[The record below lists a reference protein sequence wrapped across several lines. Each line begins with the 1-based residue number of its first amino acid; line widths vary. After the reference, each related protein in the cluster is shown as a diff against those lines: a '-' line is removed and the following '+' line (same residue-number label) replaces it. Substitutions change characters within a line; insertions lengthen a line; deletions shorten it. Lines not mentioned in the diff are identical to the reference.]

1 MKFNCG
7 PRTKKP
13 DSRLTWH
20 RWFAWY
26 PVRISDN
33 DCRWLE
39 TVDRRGNQEY
49 YYDGGTYWQYEY
61 RPLDKIV

>member
-7 PRTKKP
+7 PFTKNL

-20 RWFAWY
+20 HWFAWY

-39 TVDRRGNQEY
+39 TVDRRGNLEY
-49 YYDGGTYWQYEY
+49 YPGGERYWKYEY
-61 RPLDKIV
+61 RPLDKHV

>member
-1 MKFNCG
+1 MKFDCG
-7 PRTKKP
+7 SSTKKS

-20 RWFAWY
+20 PWFAWY
-26 PVRISDN
+26 LVRISDN

-39 TVDRRGNQEY
+39 TVDRRGNMEY
-49 YYDGGTYWQYEY
+49 YYGGDNYWKYEY